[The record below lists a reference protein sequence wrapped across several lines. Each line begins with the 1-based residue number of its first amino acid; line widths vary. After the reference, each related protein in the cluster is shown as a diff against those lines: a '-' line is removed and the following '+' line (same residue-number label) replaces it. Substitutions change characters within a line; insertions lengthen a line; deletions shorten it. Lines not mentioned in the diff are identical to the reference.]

1 MLSLATCRKAL
12 WNFGSNVPYSS
23 ATAADISA
31 FDFKLNQVNERFFT
45 LGTWKAMWKRP
56 TLKVFGNTITLPRGF
71 DTCRGVKPFGGSA
84 LPIYSAFHRFAA
96 HGRCWTD
103 NSQYGGWL
111 GGLTLN
117 NESAQT
123 FVIPDYTTTFT
134 LRTVAGAE
142 AGPPQMR
149 LVGGFDEND
158 DEILGTIT
166 LDLTGTDDTT
176 QQYVKLP
183 EIQKDVTTGAVQLYA
198 VDTTTSVAT
207 LIAVYAPGETIP
219 GYRQYTIGW
228 GGDGT
233 LVTTLCKLG
242 FEPAIAADDLV
253 IPGNMG
259 ALKLGL
265 QAREFEDKVDPV
277 NAGIYWGPNYPE
289 RTGKMAGAID
299 LLDSEAAEL
308 DASEQP
314 LFNVSP
320 DYGAGSI
327 VNVH

>member
-12 WNFGSNVPYSS
+12 WNFGSSVAYSTAS
-23 ATAADISA
+23 ATDITA

-45 LGTWKAMWKRP
+45 LGTWRAMWKRP
-56 TLKVFGNTITLPRGF
+56 TLKVFGCTVTLPRGF

-84 LPIYSAFHRFAA
+84 IPIYSAFHRFAA

-103 NSQYGGWL
+103 NSAWGGWL
-111 GGLTLN
+111 GGFTLS

-123 FVIPDYTTTFT
+123 FVVPYGTFT
-134 LRTVAGAE
+134 LRTVCGTE
-142 AGPPQMR
+142 TGPPQMR
-149 LVGGFDEND
+149 LIGGFDEND
-158 DEILGTIT
+158 DEILGTTT

-183 EIQKDVTTGAVQLYA
+183 EIQKDVTTGAVHLYA
-198 VDTTTSVAT
+198 VDVDTSVAT

-219 GYRQYTIGW
+219 SYRQYNVGQ
-228 GGDGT
+228 GLDET
-233 LVTTLCKLG
+233 LLTTLCKLG
-242 FEPAIAADDLV
+242 FEPAIAADDLIV
-253 IPGNMG
+253 PGNMG

-265 QAREFEDKVDPV
+265 QALTFEERVDPA
-277 NAGIYWGPNYPE
+277 NAKIYWADSIN
-289 RTGKMAGAID
+289 
-299 LLDSEAAEL
+299 LLDSESAEL
-308 DASEQP
+308 DAAEQP

-327 VNVH
+327 INVH